1 MTDED
6 PTPNSRSNAAPNH
19 GGTDGNGEIEI
30 EVTRG
35 ETDVSADDSDKRR
48 TERESRSPDESASE
62 TDLADE
68 LGRIDV
74 MTTPEGYVEGRI
86 TDVTP
91 LDATTVELTVLLPH
105 GETRSFALEKPIP
118 WSEEFL
124 LARLVADI
132 GYDAAS
138 IDHIIGEPVYLV
150 RTDAGPETPPN
161 EPGTG
166 SDWWTAS
173 MQAASDAILSSLSG
187 GRYRIET
194 ATEPEW
200 QLVDPLD
207 RPDTSPTEPPD
218 TTADLVGT
226 GLILTGTIIAA
237 AGAVVGATGELVVSS
252 SVVAAVLLGL
262 LVVLTGL
269 VVLFRTSHTE

>member
-6 PTPNSRSNAAPNH
+6 PTPNSRSNAAPNPD
-19 GGTDGNGEIEI
+19 DGNGEVEI
-30 EVTRG
+30 EVARD
-35 ETDVSADDSDKRR
+35 ETDRRADDHDARQFDG
-48 TERESRSPDESASE
+48 ERVAPEEPTTE

-86 TDVTP
+86 TDVTAI
-91 LDATTVELTVLLPH
+91 DATTVALTVSLPH
-105 GETRSFALEKPIP
+105 GETRSFTLEKPIP

-150 RTDAGPETPPN
+150 RTDVRPETPPN
-161 EPGTG
+161 ETGTEP
-166 SDWWTAS
+166 DWWATS
-173 MQAASDAILSSLSG
+173 LQAASDAILSSLSG

-194 ATEPEW
+194 TTEPEW

-207 RPDTSPTEPPD
+207 RPDASPTESTD

-226 GLILTGTIIAA
+226 GLILAGTITAA

-252 SVVAAVLLGL
+252 SVLASLILGL
-262 LVVLTGL
+262 MVVLTGL
-269 VVLFRTSHTE
+269 VVLFRTSSTE

>member
-6 PTPNSRSNAAPNH
+6 PTPNSRSNAAPNQ
-19 GGTDGNGEIEI
+19 GETDGNGEIEI

-35 ETDVSADDSDKRR
+35 ETDPSADDSGERR
-48 TERESRSPDESASE
+48 TDSESRAFEESASE
-62 TDLADE
+62 SDLADE

-74 MTTPEGYVEGRI
+74 MTSPEGYVEGRI

-91 LDATTVELTVLLPH
+91 LDATTVELTVSLPH
-105 GETRSFALEKPIP
+105 GETRSFTLEKPIP
-118 WSEEFL
+118 WSEDFL

-150 RTDAGPETPPN
+150 RTDVGPETPSTGPRN
-161 EPGTG
+161 G

-194 ATEPEW
+194 TTEPEW

-207 RPDTSPTEPPD
+207 RPDASPTESTD

-226 GLILTGTIIAA
+226 GLILAGTIIAA
-237 AGAVVGATGELVVSS
+237 AGAVVGATGELVISS
-252 SVVAAVLLGL
+252 SVLPAVMLGL
-262 LVVLTGL
+262 MVVLTGL
-269 VVLFRTSHTE
+269 VVLFRTSGTE